1 MSKGAQ
7 DKLLTMTQPALWKVA
22 MKALPSLPEIGPILP
37 KLGSISVRAMFAS
50 N

>member
-7 DKLLTMTQPALWKVA
+7 YKLLTMTKPLWKVA